1 MPYTQKSSVRP
12 LRSSRLTIIQDLNEA
27 LAEELSEDFSDAETL
42 KNIADG
48 LPCSDVFEGDRQ
60 YQAAKHAID
69 AYMDGV
75 GKCLASM
82 WDDPRYTRTDYDD
95 MF

>member
-1 MPYTQKSSVRP
+1 M
-12 LRSSRLTIIQDLNEA
+12 LNEE
-27 LAEELSEDFSDAETL
+27 LADGFSDAETL

-48 LPCSDVFEGDRQ
+48 LPCSDVFEGDEQ
-60 YQAAKHAID
+60 YQAAKRAID

-75 GKCLASM
+75 GEQLAAM